1 MDLRDICLTMR
12 QEIDELEKVVHANL
26 SSTVPFVENVV
37 EYVIHNGGKRL
48 RPILTII
55 TSKLSGYQG
64 KASLEIGAAIEFMHT
79 ASLLHD
85 DVIDSAPMRRGR
97 DTTNRKWGNQVSV
110 LVGDFFYC
118 RAMDILVRH
127 GDTKVLRVVT
137 DAVTILTE
145 GEILEITKSND
156 FQTTQEDY
164 LRIITGKTA
173 SLIGAACQCGAILGG
188 VSEEFEH
195 SLKRFGLN
203 LGIAFQLVDDV
214 LDYTAAVEDFG
225 KVNGT
230 DLREGKLTLPLILAI
245 SRSTEKDRSTIRKA
259 LITDDTSPKEF
270 AEVLRIVEECEGI
283 RDTIKMARGYV
294 DRATLGLASF
304 KPSLEKETL
313 QRIADYVISRKV

>member
-1 MDLRDICLTMR
+1 
-12 QEIDELEKVVHANL
+12 
-26 SSTVPFVENVV
+26 
-37 EYVIHNGGKRL
+37 
-48 RPILTII
+48 
-55 TSKLSGYQG
+55 
-64 KASLEIGAAIEFMHT
+64 MHT

-97 DTTNRKWGNQVSV
+97 ETTNRKWGNQVSV

-214 LDYTAAVEDFG
+214 LDYTAAVEEFG

-245 SRSTEKDRSTIRKA
+245 SRSTEKDRSIIRKA
-259 LITDDTSPKEF
+259 LITDNTSPKEF
-270 AEVLRIVEECEGI
+270 VEVLRIVEECEGI

-313 QRIADYVISRKV
+313 QRIADYVISRKM

>member
-12 QEIDELEKVVHANL
+12 QEIDELEKIVHANL

-37 EYVIHNGGKRL
+37 GYVIHNGGKRL
-48 RPILTII
+48 RPILTLI

-64 KASLEIGAAIEFMHT
+64 RASLEIGAAIEFMHT

-97 DTTNRKWGNQVSV
+97 ETTNRKWGNQVSV

-145 GEILEITKSND
+145 GEIFEITKSND

-214 LDYTAAVEDFG
+214 LDYTAAVEEFG

-245 SRSTEKDRSTIRKA
+245 SRSTEKDRSIIRKA
-259 LITDDTSPKEF
+259 LITDNTSPKEF
-270 AEVLRIVEECEGI
+270 VEVLRIVEECEGI

-313 QRIADYVISRKV
+313 QRIADYVISRKM